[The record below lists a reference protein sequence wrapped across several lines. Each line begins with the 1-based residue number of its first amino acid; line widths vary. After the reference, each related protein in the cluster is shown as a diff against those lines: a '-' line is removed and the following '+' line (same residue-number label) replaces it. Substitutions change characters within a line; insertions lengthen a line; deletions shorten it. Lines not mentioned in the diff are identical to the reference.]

1 MIPFIK
7 EPDIKRQQK
16 FILIF
21 ARGEIQ
27 FNHFSGGRMMTK
39 LFWVI
44 VGRKIAA
51 SVELDLHKR
60 LKRKEKKESIQAT
73 EHLKSY
79 FYSL

>member
-39 LFWVI
+39 LF
-44 VGRKIAA
+44 
-51 SVELDLHKR
+51 
-60 LKRKEKKESIQAT
+60 
-73 EHLKSY
+73 
-79 FYSL
+79 